1 MAGFRIFWKAIM
13 VILATFYY
21 IPVHAHEFTY
31 TYEGKAL
38 EYIVTND
45 DTKTCAV
52 SHYVYD
58 EPPMGNLIIPETA
71 KDGDTEYTVTA
82 IRRAA
87 FSGYSYLFSVVIPG
101 SVVSIGDW
109 AFSQCDRLT
118 SITIPESVNYI
129 GEHAFEN
136 CGLHS
141 VTIPD
146 SVIILYDYVFNDCKS
161 LTTVTLG
168 NSIKH
173 IGIKAFAGCSQLIS
187 MTLPESVE
195 TIANRAFEEC
205 GFLSIS
211 IPNSVNSIGES
222 AFKSSDL
229 RSITLPDSLTAISDN
244 LFYGCEG
251 LSSVTIGNNVT
262 TIGKHAFYNCV
273 ALDWITIPSSVK
285 FIGQEAFGSRNE
297 EYLYYFV
304 TNINSVEDWLKIKFD
319 GFKANPLYYGNKL
332 ALNGEIVTDLNIP
345 EGVEKIQPDAF
356 IRCET
361 LENITLPQS
370 LKEIDS
376 GAFYA
381 CKGIKSI
388 TIPKSVISI
397 QGAAFGCC
405 YNLSSVRFEGTPQT
419 IGKNSF
425 VLCKISELYLADAN
439 DWCGVKMPVDEKDPI
454 FSGPGALY
462 VNDTKVVNLVLEP
475 ESGIVNAGCFKNAPV
490 EKIRVTADRIKKK
503 AFESSSMSALCLDV
517 KSIEDEAFLNCSELR
532 DIYSMTPEP
541 PAAPDNAFEKYR
553 FFTLYVPVG
562 SKDLYKNSKS
572 CWHLFPEIIETDFA
586 GIDEMFKANYT
597 TSGIDQTVTEVLDYF
612 NPDSPYEIY
621 NMNGMRMS
629 TDRMSDLAPGIY
641 ILRQGTHVK
650 KIAVK

>member
-1 MAGFRIFWKAIM
+1 MKRLRIFNGTIIL
-13 VILATFYY
+13 ILAALYY
-21 IPVHAHEFTY
+21 IPGLAREFTY

-52 SHYVYD
+52 SGHVLG
-58 EPPMGNLIIPETA
+58 EPPLENLIIPETA

-87 FSGYSYLFSVVIPG
+87 FSGSPYLFSVVIPG

-273 ALDWITIPSSVK
+273 ALNWITIPSSVR
-285 FIGQEAFGSRNE
+285 FIGEEAFGSRNE

-319 GFKANPLYYGNKL
+319 GFKANPLYYGHKL
-332 ALNGEIVTDLNIP
+332 ALNGEIVTDLHIP
-345 EGVEKIQPDAF
+345 EGIEEIPPLAF
-356 IRCET
+356 IDCHT
-361 LENITLPQS
+361 IENITLPLG
-370 LKEIDS
+370 LKQI
-376 GAFYA
+376 GASAFFA
-381 CKGIKSI
+381 CKYLKTL
-388 TIPKSVISI
+388 TIPASVTSI
-397 QGAAFGCC
+397 QGSAFNGCFD
-405 YNLSSVRFEGTPQT
+405 LSSVRFEGTPQT
-419 IGKNSF
+419 IEKYSF
-425 VLCKISELYLADAN
+425 GLCKISELYLADAN

-629 TDRMSDLAPGIY
+629 TDRMSDMSPGIY